1 MKPTSPEER
10 EIEEASAEVSARYRE
25 AANDEPSARLDAA
38 ILQAARTEAARGGVR
53 RNWRVP
59 AAVAAV
65 LVVGVS
71 LSFMTKEVI
80 DPLPPMEHKHGADAA
95 PRDRAASEMAKPAAP
110 SLAMKSDAPP
120 EAKEKR
126 AFDSRPS
133 RERGERAD
141 REAEA
146 RRAPAADAVEASPG
160 QAASSPAADIAPPAP
175 AAAAPART
183 IPEAAISA
191 RRQAPAQSEPALQD
205 KAYEQEAPAPDKL
218 AEKKGAPAEEA
229 RSLQSLR
236 KSEAAGVSSGNVASE
251 SAAPPTAEA
260 WVRQIEALVAQG
272 RQAEAKVRL
281 AEFRKRYPDYRLP
294 EALRKLEPGK

>member
-10 EIEEASAEVSARYRE
+10 EIEQASAEVSARYRE

-38 ILQAARTEAARGGVR
+38 ILQAARAQAGRGGVR

-80 DPLPPMEHKHGADAA
+80 DPPPPLEQRRGADAA
-95 PRDRAASEMAKPAAP
+95 PAASGMAKPASP

-133 RERGERAD
+133 RERGARAD
-141 REAEA
+141 REAGA
-146 RRAPAADAVEASPG
+146 RQAPAADAVEVSPG
-160 QAASSPAADIAPPAP
+160 QAVSSPAADIAPPAP
-175 AAAAPART
+175 PVAAAPAT
-183 IPEAAISA
+183 AASA
-191 RRQAPAQSEPALQD
+191 RPQASAPGEPALQD
-205 KAYEQEAPAPDKL
+205 KAYEQQAPLQDRL
-218 AEKKGAPAEEA
+218 AEKKAAPVEEA
-229 RSLQSLR
+229 RRLQSLR
-236 KSEAAGVSSGNVASE
+236 KEEAAGIASGNVASA
-251 SAAPPTAEA
+251 SAAPQTAEQ

-272 RQAEAKVRL
+272 RPAEAKARL

-294 EALRKLEPGK
+294 EALRKLEPAPAGQQ